1 MRAHPAFGVDVV
13 YEAHICSGLFFGGVS
28 PSVLSIPD
36 VARHFDFKASY
47 MIVVGDVLAPPQE
60 SRIFE
65 CAKCLRFRTHD
76 FVNHTEPN
84 VCLHTCLGDA
94 LGGPLGGG

>member
-1 MRAHPAFGVDVV
+1 MRAHPAFGVDAV

-47 MIVVGDVLAPPQE
+47 MIVVGDVLAPPSGEQDFWMCQILE
-60 SRIFE
+60 LPHSRF
-65 CAKCLRFRTHD
+65 CQSHRAQRL
-76 FVNHTEPN
+76 
-84 VCLHTCLGDA
+84 LA
-94 LGGPLGGG
+94 YMSW